1 MFRLRRRRDASRYGR
16 PDRHRDASDG
26 RYRSYTITCTVGNF
40 ENVGIPWP
48 GVDELAVRDA
58 FLDYLH
64 DDVTYTDVDGR
75 WPNQRSLYV
84 RFNGR
89 RKLLTFR
96 TDWVAGFT
104 VH

>member
-1 MFRLRRRRDASRYGR
+1 VLGRRRREASRYGR
-16 PDRHRDASDG
+16 LNRGRDASPEQ
-26 RYRSYTITCTVGNF
+26 RTWSITCSIGGF
-40 ENVGIPWP
+40 EDVGIPWV
-48 GVDELAVRDA
+48 GDDEVHVRDS

-64 DDVTYTDVDGR
+64 DDATYTDVNGR

-89 RKLLTFR
+89 WKLLTFR

-104 VH
+104 VN